1 MPISGYQL
9 VDKKQTSLPD
19 TKAPVVQISFP
30 DEPKLNTV
38 SSSPMVRIQISD
50 DQGLRWIGPM
60 NEPAYLTLNDTLQ
73 IPILP
78 FWEPTVDLPNQG
90 SMFYRLTNL
99 SPGAYTLR
107 VNCWDTN
114 NNASQQSLAFTVEEN
129 LANRQRWILF
139 PNPAKEKMTFRT
151 EVNRIWSTDRYELE
165 IFNLMGEKIHS
176 QAGNLTSFGG
186 QESGFE
192 FSVDMLGVGVV
203 GFVRINIRDSQGKI
217 IETVKSKIL
226 TLK

>member
-1 MPISGYQL
+1 L
-9 VDKKQTSLPD
+9 VDKKQTSFPD

-60 NEPAYLTLNDTLQ
+60 NELAYLTLNDTLQ

-90 SMFYRLTNL
+90 SMRYRLTNL